1 MHRTSSGPG
10 SGSGNDTG
18 YRVTGTGTGPG
29 AGSYH
34 EGAGAPVRGSTDVMA
49 AVVGEVEAA
58 LKTLERERNTES
70 VRDKW
75 LLITSS
81 SFI

>member
-1 MHRTSSGPG
+1 MSYNLQNGQVMHRTSSG
-10 SGSGNDTG
+10 SGSDTG
-18 YRVTGTGTGPG
+18 YRVTGTGTG

-34 EGAGAPVRGSTDVMA
+34 EGAPVRGSTDVMA

-70 VRDKW
+70 VRDK
-75 LLITSS
+75 
-81 SFI
+81 

>member
-1 MHRTSSGPG
+1 MNRTS
-10 SGSGNDTG
+10 SGSGNDVG
-18 YRVTGTGTGPG
+18 HRVTGLGAGAG

-34 EGAGAPVRGSTDVMA
+34 EGAPVRGNTDVMA

-70 VRDKW
+70 VREK
-75 LLITSS
+75 
-81 SFI
+81 